1 MAIVFPILFWL
12 LVAILA
18 VFVLALV
25 TPLRIELSVMKGDAW
40 QLSAALRPFGRFGP
54 KIPLSRRTKEPETAH
69 KPKRDKRKK
78 WGKLT
83 RKPQRIGRAALRLV
97 TDLIHCVRLHAATV
111 DLTFG
116 LGDPGE
122 TGQVFGLM
130 APLIYGPSLGE
141 RVNLNVVPAFDRTVL
156 TGRLAVDFSII
167 PASLLAPTAR
177 FGWTAFGPR
186 Q

>member
-1 MAIVFPILFWL
+1 MAIAFTIFFWL

-18 VFVLALV
+18 VIVLALV
-25 TPLRIELSVMKGDAW
+25 TPLRIELSVIKGDAW

-54 KIPLSRRTKEPETAH
+54 KIPMSKGMKETETA
-69 KPKRDKRKK
+69 PKSKRVRHKK
-78 WGKLT
+78 WGKWT
-83 RKPQRIGRAALRLV
+83 RNPQRIGRAALRLV
-97 TDLIHCVRLHAATV
+97 TDLIQCVRLNAATV

-116 LGDPGE
+116 LGDPGK
-122 TGQVFGLM
+122 TGQLFGLM
-130 APLIYGPSLGE
+130 APLIYGPSFGE
-141 RVNLNVVPAFDRTVL
+141 RVNLSVVPAFDRTVL
-156 TGRLAVDFSII
+156 TGSLAVELSFI